1 MPAARVADTSH
12 VMDGETDHEATR
24 SPRTRPLPLR
34 VGDGEV
40 ILLADDVNQL
50 VESADKLVAATY
62 ESLKRSGAEHD
73 VSQKAIDELE
83 SISEVLTT
91 EGLRFGDPPV
101 EVDRDRARVLRQ
113 LLADIDGYQR
123 RELTP
128 GLLDLRRQLTAAA

>member
-1 MPAARVADTSH
+1 MDTDARN
-12 VMDGETDHEATR
+12 ETA
-24 SPRTRPLPLR
+24 RTRPLPLL
-34 VGDGEV
+34 VGEDEV

-62 ESLKRSGAEHD
+62 ESLKRAGGEHSHD
-73 VSQKAIDELE
+73 ASQKAIDELE
-83 SISEVLTT
+83 AIREALTSG
-91 EGLRFGDPPV
+91 GLRFDDPPV

-128 GLLDLRRQLTAAA
+128 GLRDLRRQLRAAA

>member
-1 MPAARVADTSH
+1 MSSDAEP
-12 VMDGETDHEATR
+12 ETTR
-24 SPRTRPLPLR
+24 ELRTRPLPLR

-62 ESLKRSGAEHD
+62 ESLKRTSGQNE
-73 VSQKAIDELE
+73 VSQKAIEELE
-83 SISEVLTT
+83 SMSEVLTT
-91 EGLRFGDPPV
+91 AGLRFGDPPV

-128 GLLDLRRQLTAAA
+128 GLRDLRQRLTAAA

>member
-1 MPAARVADTSH
+1 
-12 VMDGETDHEATR
+12 
-24 SPRTRPLPLR
+24 LPLR

-62 ESLKRSGAEHD
+62 ESLKRAGGEHE

-91 EGLRFGDPPV
+91 EGLGFGDPPV
-101 EVDRDRARVLRQ
+101 DVDRDRARILRQ